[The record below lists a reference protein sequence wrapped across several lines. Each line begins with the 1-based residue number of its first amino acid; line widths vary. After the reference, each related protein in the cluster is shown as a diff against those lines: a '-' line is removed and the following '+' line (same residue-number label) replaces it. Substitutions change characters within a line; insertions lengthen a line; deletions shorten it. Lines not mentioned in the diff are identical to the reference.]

1 MPSNAGSNMDLTEIM
16 RLAQTPAGQKLV
28 SMLQQSSGQELRGA
42 LEKASSGDYRDAQ
55 KAIRSFLTNPEAQAL
70 LEQLRRQ

>member
-28 SMLQQSSGQELRGA
+28 SMLQQSSG
-42 LEKASSGDYRDAQ
+42 
-55 KAIRSFLTNPEAQAL
+55 
-70 LEQLRRQ
+70 